1 MIDYT
6 KELYEQKK
14 EIAALIRKIKKEQK
28 NYADIPRGKIRVSS
42 SRGFT
47 QYFFKEE
54 GAEKS
59 VYISANKK
67 ENIGKWIQREYEERG
82 LKELERMEKELKRFL
97 SNYNPKALEQL
108 YNNLCK
114 GRKIFIDPLEIT
126 DEMYVEKWFNEHEG
140 EQNPFPEKGKFETD
154 LGEFVRSKS
163 EKIIADTLHK
173 MNIPYKYEAK
183 LTLAQNK
190 IMYPDFTCLNVKK
203 RKTVYWE
210 HLGLLDNYDYS
221 TKNFAK
227 IETYE
232 NNGIYVGD
240 TLLISIET
248 TNNPLNVSVIR
259 DKIEMFLM

>member
-6 KELYEQKK
+6 NEIYEQKT
-14 EIAALIRKIKKEQK
+14 EIEALIRKIKKEQK
-28 NYADIPRGKIRVSS
+28 KYTDIPRGNIRVAS

-114 GRKIFIDPLEIT
+114 GRKIFIDLLEIT
-126 DEMYVEKWFNEHEG
+126 DKKMDKNIEKYPVEKARGRN
-140 EQNPFPEKGKFETD
+140 T
-154 LGEFVRSKS
+154 
-163 EKIIADTLHK
+163 
-173 MNIPYKYEAK
+173 KYNR
-183 LTLAQNK
+183 L
-190 IMYPDFTCLNVKK
+190 
-203 RKTVYWE
+203 
-210 HLGLLDNYDYS
+210 
-221 TKNFAK
+221 
-227 IETYE
+227 
-232 NNGIYVGD
+232 
-240 TLLISIET
+240 
-248 TNNPLNVSVIR
+248 
-259 DKIEMFLM
+259 

>member
-97 SNYNPKALEQL
+97 SNYNPNVIEKSKL
-108 YNNLCK
+108 NL
-114 GRKIFIDPLEIT
+114 
-126 DEMYVEKWFNEHEG
+126 
-140 EQNPFPEKGKFETD
+140 
-154 LGEFVRSKS
+154 
-163 EKIIADTLHK
+163 
-173 MNIPYKYEAK
+173 
-183 LTLAQNK
+183 
-190 IMYPDFTCLNVKK
+190 
-203 RKTVYWE
+203 
-210 HLGLLDNYDYS
+210 
-221 TKNFAK
+221 
-227 IETYE
+227 
-232 NNGIYVGD
+232 
-240 TLLISIET
+240 
-248 TNNPLNVSVIR
+248 
-259 DKIEMFLM
+259 